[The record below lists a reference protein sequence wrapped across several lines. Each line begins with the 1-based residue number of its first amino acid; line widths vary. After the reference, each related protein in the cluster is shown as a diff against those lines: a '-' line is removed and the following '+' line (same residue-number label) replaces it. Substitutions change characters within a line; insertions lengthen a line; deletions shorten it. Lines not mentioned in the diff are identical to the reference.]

1 MHPLDAITRTTGS
14 TMNNIFRELRLKQH
28 DEDFEPR
35 NECVPTG
42 ARPGSLEK
50 LFVITERVRLGQPL
64 WHKYD
69 ECVLATISEEFE
81 KATFINK
88 VFREK
93 RQQRMARRRNG
104 G

>member
-1 MHPLDAITRTTGS
+1 
-14 TMNNIFRELRLKQH
+14 MNNIFRELRLKQH

-35 NECVPTG
+35 NECEPTG

-81 KATFINK
+81 KATFIN
-88 VFREK
+88 
-93 RQQRMARRRNG
+93 
-104 G
+104 

>member
-1 MHPLDAITRTTGS
+1 MTD
-14 TMNNIFRELRLKQH
+14 NIFRELRLKKH

-35 NECVPTG
+35 SECEPTG

-93 RQQRMARRRNG
+93 RQQRMARRRKNG
-104 G
+104 

>member
-1 MHPLDAITRTTGS
+1 MN
-14 TMNNIFRELRLKQH
+14 NNIFRELRLKKH

-50 LFVITERVRLGQPL
+50 LFVIAERVRLGQPL

-81 KATFINK
+81 KSTFINK

-93 RQQRMARRRNG
+93 RQDRKQRKKL
-104 G
+104 